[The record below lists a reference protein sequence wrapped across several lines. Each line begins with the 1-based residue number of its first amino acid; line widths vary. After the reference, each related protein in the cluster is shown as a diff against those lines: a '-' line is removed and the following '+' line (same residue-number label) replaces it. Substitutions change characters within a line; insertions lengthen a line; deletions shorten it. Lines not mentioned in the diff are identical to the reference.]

1 MAPAIAD
8 CLIAI
13 SRDDDRRAIDPPA
26 KNKSHFNK
34 ISARSAVHASTKLK
48 PIPAIRALQE
58 CATK

>member
-26 KNKSHFNK
+26 KKQNSF
-34 ISARSAVHASTKLK
+34 
-48 PIPAIRALQE
+48 
-58 CATK
+58 